1 MPSFNGVVAQF
12 SVAGARYATAI
23 QPYALKL
30 FLALLFIEV
39 LVTCLQFM
47 LDQGDAPHY
56 KVVFSDTS
64 SALVSSTL

>member
-1 MPSFNGVVAQF
+1 MPSFNGLVAQF

-30 FLALLFIEV
+30 FVALLFIEV

-47 LDQGDAPHY
+47 LDQATHLTMW
-56 KVVFSDTS
+56 VVFSDTC
-64 SALVSSTL
+64 SALVSSTS